1 MKPRALAFFLFPLL
15 ALVIGTMVVGHLSD
29 THAASPHAAS
39 HTAGS
44 SPMAVMKPYGSH
56 NSPTVANGNLTYHGG
71 PVMDGTAHVFLIFW
85 EPAGFGVTPKYNPLM
100 TRWFKDVERFP
111 EDSPLYENNE
121 QYTSTDDKAPE
132 HVVVAGT
139 FLDTHPYPANPM
151 TDAQVQAEVTH
162 AQTVNGWTSS
172 IHNIFFVYTS
182 SGEHNAAAD
191 GIACAYHNSFGT
203 NTIYAA
209 MIYPTV
215 LAGCLAPLPSP
226 NHDQIADSEINISS
240 HEEMEA
246 ATDPIVSPVA
256 TGWYHVDTAHEIG
269 DECNFVFGPRNSLG
283 GDVKY
288 FSHPYLV
295 QKEWDNAKSGCTL

>member
-1 MKPRALAFFLFPLL
+1 MKQRAWMFYLLPLL
-15 ALVIGTMVVGHLSD
+15 TLVIATVAFVRPWGSRPPSSA
-29 THAASPHAAS
+29 HAASTGNS
-39 HTAGS
+39 LMGL
-44 SPMAVMKPYGSH
+44 MKPYGSH
-56 NSPTVANGNLTYHGG
+56 NSSTVANGNLTYHGG

-85 EPAGFGVTPKYNPLM
+85 EPVGFGVTPRYNSLM
-100 TRWFKDVERFP
+100 TRWFKDVGRFP
-111 EDSPLYENNE
+111 ADTPLYENNE

-139 FLDTHPYPANPM
+139 FLDTQPYPANPM

-172 IHNIFFVYTS
+172 IHNIFFVYTG

-191 GIACAYHNSFGT
+191 GIACAYHSFFGT

-226 NHDQIADSEINISS
+226 NNDQVADSEINLSS
-240 HEEMEA
+240 HDQMEA
-246 ATDPIVSPVA
+246 ATDPILP
-256 TGWYHVDTAHEIG
+256 TGWFHVDISHEIG

-295 QKEWDNAKSGCTL
+295 QKEWDNAKSGCTLQGP